1 MLRETEKKELSETA
15 QKFEV
20 EKKSFHDKEKSLTE
34 EDKRLRNDLKASE
47 KLFEEAST
55 RLKKAIQNKDFDE
68 AGVAQGL
75 IEVATNK
82 MNDTRHEMAKN
93 RKNKA
98 ELDSKRKKLLESV
111 SSAFKKSLV
120 IPESNTVSKDKA
132 QN

>member
-1 MLRETEKKELSETA
+1 M
-15 QKFEV
+15 

-55 RLKKAIQNKDFDE
+55 RLKKAIKNKDFDE

-82 MNDTRHEMAKN
+82 MNVATNKMNDTRHEIDKN

-111 SSAFKKSLV
+111 SSTFKKSLV
-120 IPESNTVSKDKA
+120 IPESNPVSKDKA